1 MVDLG
6 GFSIPK
12 SNQTQIIAVIA
23 VYMLVV
29 VAFGFFVKWQS
40 SRQNASG
47 GKMASFLTGGGNLG
61 MVSVAMITLT
71 NVLAG
76 GTMVSQPGLNYNVG
90 FINVICV
97 FGGFTAA
104 MLSLGVCGRKVA
116 ILSQRTGATT
126 ILQLM
131 RHRYQSK
138 KFTICVG
145 ISIFVFSILL
155 ASGQLMMAAKIIT
168 TMTGASTY
176 YVGLAIAGIVT
187 VIYALS
193 GGVKSMAKVAV
204 FQGFVMIGGAFIL
217 FLFVYREV
225 FAIHGSFQG
234 AMEFIAAEKPSML
247 LDDTWMPLYA
257 IGTAISSGWLPF
269 AMAGT
274 AQGMLTY
281 RSPKA
286 LSRAIVLST
295 VCFFACHMMMSPA
308 GLFGF
313 TLNTGLSADMVTI
326 YLSSSL
332 LPGALAGLVISGCLA
347 AIQSTVAAN
356 LIIGAASLAKD
367 VYKDCI
373 KPEMDD
379 NSVSRL
385 NAAALVVAFL
395 GASFVAIRPSEL
407 TQLMNNFTVAGLAMG
422 FVIPLLFGLYWKK
435 ATAEGAFWATIS
447 GVAMFAVGY
456 YFTTFQPEF
465 WKTYFLN
472 VLPCVP
478 AILVS
483 MVVMI
488 LVSQKTQKVPLGIL
502 KVWFSSDY
510 DEKFTRE
517 YNLK

>member
-6 GFSIPK
+6 GFSITK
-12 SNQTQIIAVIA
+12 AAQTQIVVVIA
-23 VYMLVV
+23 VYMLAVIG
-29 VAFGFFVKWQS
+29 FGFFVKWQS
-40 SRQNASG
+40 NRQSG
-47 GKMASFLTGGGNLG
+47 SKMASFLTGGGNLG

-104 MLSLGVCGRKVA
+104 MLSMGVCGRKIA
-116 ILSQRTGATT
+116 IMSQRTGATT

-187 VIYALS
+187 VVYALS

-204 FQGFVMIGGAFIL
+204 FQGVVMLGGAFML
-217 FLFVYREV
+217 FIFVYREV
-225 FAIHGSFQG
+225 FATYGSFRG
-234 AMEFIAAEKPSML
+234 AMDFIAAEKPSML
-247 LDDTWMPLYA
+247 LANTWTPLYA
-257 IGTAISSGWLPF
+257 IGTAISAGWLPF

-281 RSPKA
+281 NSPKA

-313 TLNTGLSADMVTI
+313 TLNTGLAADMVTI
-326 YLSSSL
+326 YLSAEL
-332 LPGALAGLVISGCLA
+332 LPGVLAGLVISGCLA

-367 VYKDCI
+367 VYKDCV

-379 NSVSRL
+379 NSVFKL
-385 NAAALVVAFL
+385 NSIMLVISFL
-395 GASFVAIRPSEL
+395 GACFVAIKPSSL

-422 FVIPLLFGLYWKK
+422 FVMPLLFGLYWKK
-435 ATAEGAFWATIS
+435 ATAEGAFWATVS
-447 GVAMFAVGY
+447 GVAMFVVGY
-456 YFTTFQPEF
+456 YFTTFQPAF
-465 WKTYFLN
+465 WTKYFLN

-478 AILVS
+478 AIIVS
-483 MVVMI
+483 AIVMI
-488 LVSQKTQKVPLGIL
+488 LVSQKTKKVPLGVL

-510 DEKFTRE
+510 DDKFAAE
-517 YNLK
+517 YDLK